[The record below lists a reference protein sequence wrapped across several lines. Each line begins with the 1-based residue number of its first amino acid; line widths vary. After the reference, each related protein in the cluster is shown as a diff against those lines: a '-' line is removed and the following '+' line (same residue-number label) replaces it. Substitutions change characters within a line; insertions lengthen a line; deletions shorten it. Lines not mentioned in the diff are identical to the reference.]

1 MSYGDDAKYSDS
13 QKEYDKNFGIN
24 GRAGLSGKTNP
35 IHNHNTYMPKYSIEH
50 NHKPKHSN
58 NNYKS
63 TYKNRYSSKPK
74 SNYNKPRHIIKC
86 PNCGRRYH
94 NSYRSCPHC
103 TKTKTKSNYK
113 PYMKF
118 DDPNFKPNWSC
129 AAKPKKSYTP
139 TKSSSSNNIGWF
151 EALLIIILLLFWP
164 LWLLFMTM
172 LK

>member
-86 PNCGRRYH
+86 PICGRRYH
-94 NSYRSCPHC
+94 NSYCSCPNC
-103 TKTKTKSNYK
+103 TKTKTKSNYE

-118 DDPNFKPNWSC
+118 DDQ
-129 AAKPKKSYTP
+129 
-139 TKSSSSNNIGWF
+139 
-151 EALLIIILLLFWP
+151 ALLIIILLLFWP